1 MLGINGLAQCVHGSM
16 GWHRFKTTDQFS
28 GHLHIV
34 DVELIVVSRDSQ
46 KNAQTS
52 PDFSNL
58 HAVN

>member
-1 MLGINGLAQCVHGSM
+1 MQSINQWVCTVRACFKRLAPVQNDGS
-16 GWHRFKTTDQFS
+16 R

-58 HAVN
+58 DAVN